1 MPDLSSFSCVRFRD
15 GIYQGEMS
23 ENLRSGMGIFVESGI
38 VQVGCF
44 ENDQL
49 QEGIQILNDTL
60 YVFW

>member
-1 MPDLSSFSCVRFRD
+1 
-15 GIYQGEMS
+15 MS
-23 ENLRSGMGIFVESGI
+23 ENLRSGIGIFVESGI

-60 YVFW
+60 YVF